1 MNHFCNIL
9 GVAGVLYFPLWERN
23 YLFMFLGTSE
33 QFQFYVKK
41 VNVCS
46 NSLKISSTIPD
57 LEGVNKNSSYT
68 DSNQLVA
75 KQNLESQAT
84 FPLGFL

>member
-1 MNHFCNIL
+1 
-9 GVAGVLYFPLWERN
+9 
-23 YLFMFLGTSE
+23 MFLGTSE

-57 LEGVNKNSSYT
+57 LDGVNKNSSYT
-68 DSNQLVA
+68 HSNQLVDTA
-75 KQNLESQAT
+75 KPGKSGS
-84 FPLGFL
+84 FPTWFPVDTAFTNYWGSAL